1 MDTIKKL
8 LTGGVF
14 LLLSILVIGCKKD
27 EDDQIKPLT
36 LSIIQQDGKALDQQ
50 KGITFTQ
57 GSTLTF
63 TLAGIESYE
72 VVASDKEV
80 VAVVVNHAE
89 KTVTI
94 TGIKAGNAVLRIL
107 YRGNNQEKT
116 VAINVA
122 VTPKLPAVVENPTGL
137 FKDGNLIMPFGYVAR
152 KPNTLFLSE
161 KGGSTKYI
169 KLVLQGDKAQVTSN
183 GFTENAPSG
192 EFLKSDFGDKF
203 YKFSN
208 DQFTIVILKSTP

>member
-72 VVASDKEV
+72 VVTSDKEV
-80 VAVVVNHAE
+80 VAVVANHAE

-116 VAINVA
+116 VSINVA
-122 VTPKLPAVVENPTGL
+122 VTPLP
-137 FKDGNLIMPFGYVAR
+137 LID
-152 KPNTLFLSE
+152 E
-161 KGGSTKYI
+161 KKILMG
-169 KLVLQGDKAQVTSN
+169 
-183 GFTENAPSG
+183 
-192 EFLKSDFGDKF
+192 
-203 YKFSN
+203 
-208 DQFTIVILKSTP
+208 IVK

>member
-1 MDTIKKL
+1 MNTIKKL

-80 VAVVVNHAE
+80 VAV
-89 KTVTI
+89 TI

-116 VAINVA
+116 VSINVA

-161 KGGSTKYI
+161 RGGSTKYI
-169 KLVLQGDKAQVTSN
+169 KLVLQGDKAQVTSS

-208 DQFTIVILKSTP
+208 DQFTIVILTSTP